1 MSKSNLQI
9 YLHIVFSTKNRR
21 HSIYPEVEK
30 ALYPLIWKKIKEL
43 NCEPLAVN
51 GMADHI
57 HILLKFDGRREI
69 PELVKRLKGSSSKF
83 INDGFEIPAGFKW
96 QRGYGIFS
104 VSPKDVTMI
113 HTYIK
118 KQKEH
123 HNHHSIK
130 DEYEI

>member
-30 ALYPLIWKKIKEL
+30 ALYPFIWKKIKEL

-57 HILLKFDGRREI
+57 HILLKFDGRIFHRC
-69 PELVKRLKGSSSKF
+69 
-83 INDGFEIPAGFKW
+83 GFKSAPMENQHAIQHLW
-96 QRGYGIFS
+96 KRCVILNLWEMGAL
-104 VSPKDVTMI
+104 I
-113 HTYIK
+113 HTYVKTNK
-118 KQKEH
+118 KQ
-123 HNHHSIK
+123 
-130 DEYEI
+130 